1 MTTPPD
7 AMHPFVAL
15 MRRYCIDYTNSHDQ
29 SIYPEIFVDD
39 YTVNISGAALDR
51 DTAYGPLVEQLFAE
65 APGLGLT
72 VHELVLN
79 GDRLCMRFSE
89 HAALPTR
96 DGRRLAAWRG
106 IGLYKWDGQR
116 LVENFVEQ
124 DFLSRREQLASGRPD
139 ELEPPHLDPWMTTG
153 ATPPDPG
160 AEEVARTAVLT
171 DALHT
176 ARWAQIDDRLGRA
189 VTPLV
194 VSPDEVTINDLFSA
208 GRRVAVHAT
217 LRGGYRGGIDRL
229 GDDALGRE
237 ATLQVAALVLIG
249 ADDSLEEVRAV
260 TSRDGVLAALRPPR

>member
-7 AMHPFVAL
+7 TMHPFVAL

-39 YTVNISGAALDR
+39 YTVNINGVALDR

-89 HAALPTR
+89 HAAMPTR
-96 DGRRLAAWRG
+96 EGRRVAAWRG

-124 DFLSRREQLASGRPD
+124 DFLGRRAQLATGEPD
-139 ELEPPHLDPWMTTG
+139 ELEPAHLDPWMSTVP
-153 ATPPDPG
+153 TPADPD
-160 AEEVARTAVLT
+160 AEEAGRAAVLA

-176 ARWAQIDDRLGRA
+176 ARWAQIDDLVGSE
-189 VTPLV
+189 VQPLV
-194 VSPDEVTINDLFSA
+194 VSPDEVTVNDVFSA

-217 LRGGYRGGIDRL
+217 LRGRYRGGIDRL
-229 GDDALGRE
+229 GHDALGQDT
-237 ATLQVAALVLIG
+237 TLQVAALLRID
-249 ADDSLEEVRAV
+249 ADGSLDEVRAV
-260 TSRDGVLAALRPPR
+260 SSRDAVFTALRPPR